1 MTAPDLFEIAL
12 THSSYTHERGGENN
26 ERLEFLGDAVLQLC
40 VSELLHHEHP
50 DNREG
55 ALSKLRASLV
65 NESTLATVAR
75 EMKLVLRVGAGK
87 DQAKLGD
94 QDGPLSD
101 AFEAWLAAVYL
112 TEGLEAARRLVR
124 ERVLPHRGDPKPVV
138 DPKSELQMW
147 SQQHRVGEVPQ
158 YELVDQEGPDHQPT
172 FTVHVTVGGEL
183 LGRGMGRSKKVAEQ
197 AAALDALRGL
207 GLRT

>member
-55 ALSKLRASLV
+55 ALSKLRAALV
-65 NESTLATVAR
+65 NERTLATVAR
-75 EMKLVLRVGAGK
+75 EMKLVLRVGAGR
-87 DQAKLGD
+87 DQAKLRE
-94 QDGPLSD
+94 QDGPLAD

-112 TEGLEAARRLVR
+112 TEGLDAARRLVR
-124 ERVLPHRGDPKPVV
+124 ERVLPHRDDPKPMV
-138 DPKSELQMW
+138 DAKSELQMW
-147 SQQHRVGEVPQ
+147 SQVHRGGSVPQ
-158 YELVDQEGPDHQPT
+158 YELVDQEGPDHLPV
-172 FTVHVTVGGEL
+172 FTVHVSVDGEL
-183 LGRGMGRSKKVAEQ
+183 LGRGTGRSKKLAEQ
-197 AAALDALRGL
+197 AAAEEVLRDL
-207 GLRT
+207 GLRA